1 MLGERKEFYDY
12 PLCYQEKQFDVVI
25 SDFEPLM
32 SRAANNAN
40 IPLVSFNSQG
50 FVDICEIP
58 PKHKAL
64 SLQIMLVNRLITT
77 DSDLNIVSKPVETAC

>member
-1 MLGERKEFYDY
+1 
-12 PLCYQEKQFDVVI
+12 
-25 SDFEPLM
+25 M

-77 DSDLNIVSKPVETAC
+77 DSDLNIVSKPVKLPVRKAIRLSCRPDDS